1 MSRPSI
7 DRIVVPGAP
16 ASRDEI
22 ALSSPNIGLREQELV
37 AESVRSGWL
46 AYGPFVEEFE
56 KAIES
61 RLGVGHAVALS
72 SGTAALHLALILAG
86 VEPDDEVVTS
96 TLSFVAPANAIRYVN
111 ATPVFIDAE
120 RDFLQMDVDRLQL
133 FFEKRC
139 EQTDR
144 GLLNKETGRRIA
156 AVVPVHILGHPADL
170 DAVCAVSAEYGLPVI
185 EDAAEGLGARMRGRP
200 VGALGGI
207 ACLSFNGNKILTTAG
222 GGALV
227 TDDDAFADRARYL
240 ATQAKDDPLE
250 YIHGAVGFNYRMS
263 NLHAALGC
271 AQLERLD
278 EFVASKR
285 RIADR
290 YVTAL
295 ADVPGLTFP
304 KEAEWA
310 FSTYWMFTILV
321 APGEFGMD
329 GRELMHRLFDL
340 GIQARPLW
348 QPLHRSPAHFD
359 PAGRACPV
367 ADRLHAEGL
376 SLPCSTSLT
385 DEEQNRVIEAILD
398 AGGR

>member
-1 MSRPSI
+1 MSSSSI
-7 DRIVVPGAP
+7 DWIAVPGAP
-16 ASRDEI
+16 PARGEI
-22 ALSSPNIGLREQELV
+22 PLSSPNIGLREQELV

-56 KAIES
+56 NAIES

-111 ATPVFIDAE
+111 ANPVFIDAE
-120 RDFLQMDVDRLQL
+120 RDFLQMDVDRLRV
-133 FFEKRC
+133 FFEERC

-156 AVVPVHILGHPADL
+156 AIVPVHILGHPADL
-170 DAVCAVSAEYGLPVI
+170 DAVSAVTAKYGLPVI

-200 VGALGGI
+200 VGALGDI

-227 TDDDAFADRARYL
+227 TDDDATADRARYL

-290 YVTAL
+290 YVTSL
-295 ADVPGLTFP
+295 ADVSGLTFP

-348 QPLHRSPAHFD
+348 QPLHRSPAHSG
-359 PAGRACPV
+359 PTGQACPV

-385 DEEQNRVIEAILD
+385 DEEQSRVIEAILSA
-398 AGGR
+398 AG